1 MRTALSDRPAGAR
14 AGADLDR
21 TDGAHRERLEP
32 AGASPANLAAPG
44 GYSLYE
50 GIVET
55 DEWFGP
61 LFTNLRLTQTHKPV
75 HLKADYP
82 LLQVQPLPREAY
94 AEHTLSA
101 TAIVPNMAAMSDDDW
116 GAYYKTIVTPNDDQ
130 NRPFG
135 AYAIAARRRRHGTC
149 PRTNDVA
156 NTNRP

>member
-1 MRTALSDRPAGAR
+1 
-14 AGADLDR
+14 
-21 TDGAHRERLEP
+21 
-32 AGASPANLAAPG
+32 
-44 GYSLYE
+44 
-50 GIVET
+50 
-55 DEWFGP
+55 